1 MPDATVPADVLAKM
15 REMRAA
21 ESLSQEK
28 ALDVSK
34 RALEGK
40 TKLLDIMAGTKAE
53 EFKSP
58 DVRRKMYLAMNAKIN
73 SGVTMDDL
81 TPEQRA
87 VALALKQAW
96 WETACAARAMAPEA
110 GNLPRWPRAC
120 LQYYEDDLNP
130 KRLHPACLRWG

>member
-1 MPDATVPADVLAKM
+1 MPDATVPGGCAGQDA
-15 REMRAA
+15 RDRAA

-87 VALALKQAW
+87 VALALKRAGGK
-96 WETACAARAMAPEA
+96 TACAACAMAP
-110 GNLPRWPRAC
+110 
-120 LQYYEDDLNP
+120 
-130 KRLHPACLRWG
+130 